1 MFGVGLSRELEGE
14 FREAVVFLSGLKPE
28 FTVAVDIPSGICSE
42 TGRILG
48 AAVEAD
54 LTVTFGYEKV
64 GTAIYPGKGYCGR
77 VEVKDIGFPGY
88 DGYSGTRFFTYDTVS
103 YTHLD
108 VYKRQV

>member
-1 MFGVGLSRELEGE
+1 M
-14 FREAVVFLSGLKPE
+14 FLSGLKPE

-77 VEVKDIGFPGY
+77 VEVKDRLVVFRCVHEVFLPMGVYEIP
-88 DGYSGTRFFTYDTVS
+88 SMTRQNPTTRAPKNPV
-103 YTHLD
+103 TI
-108 VYKRQV
+108 RMTR